1 MLRRLPSG
9 PQDLLP
15 ALTLAL
21 AWAILPA
28 LPAWLRGELVGQPYT
43 DLYPA
48 VWGLWWFVSEQPGL
62 PLHTALL
69 GAPEGLAFY
78 YSSPIRGWL
87 ATPILG
93 VLGLTSTWNLL
104 LVLARAATVGCA
116 FGAARAW
123 GLSPSGALTAA
134 AVYGAAPFFQGY
146 AVEGI
151 VEGTDGWALALW
163 LWAVGRGRVGWAALG
178 FALTALSSWYMAA
191 TACLLAPF
199 LGRVGLISAAGG
211 LVLSAPALVG
221 FLGAFP
227 AREPLDPAVRA
238 AMGTTLGLSQPGVT
252 SGLNPFAQTS
262 WTGVVAPILALTA
275 ARSRPWVAAALLLC
289 AALSFGVGP
298 WFELPP
304 LSALRFPYR
313 LHAGTLAA
321 LALLAG
327 LGVERLGLGRWVA
340 PLIVLEGLLLSP
352 IEPVLPGSP
361 ADLPALYAALPP
373 GEVLLDLPGP
383 LAMPPGEPNPSRP
396 RARFVLYAQT
406 VHGRASPWRPDF
418 NSVGVAGNDSLDA
431 ALGLDPHS
439 GRPAPTSLKLPE
451 SVDLVMLRRRELR
464 DGGRE
469 AAALL
474 EAEGWARL
482 ADAEGLWLYGRRP

>member
-1 MLRRLPSG
+1 MPSRLTS
-9 PQDLLP
+9 LLP
-15 ALTLAL
+15 AAALAL
-21 AWAILPA
+21 VWALGPA
-28 LPAWLRGELVGQPYT
+28 LPAWARGELIGQPYT

-69 GAPEGLAFY
+69 GAPEGMAFY
-78 YSSPIRGWL
+78 YSSPLRGWL
-87 ATPILG
+87 ATPLLG
-93 VLGLTSTWNLL
+93 VLGLTTTWNLL

-123 GLSPSGALTAA
+123 GLTPAGALTAA

-163 LWAVGRGRVGWAALG
+163 IWAVGRERVGWASLA

-191 TACLLAPF
+191 TACLLALF
-199 LGRVGLISAAGG
+199 LGRIGLLSALGG
-211 LVLSAPALVG
+211 LVLSAPALWA

-227 AREPLDPAVRA
+227 ARDPLDPEVRA
-238 AMGTTLGLSQPGVT
+238 AMGTTLRLAAPG
-252 SGLNPFAQTS
+252 SLAGLNPFAQTS
-262 WTGVVAPILALTA
+262 WVGVVAPILALLA
-275 ARSRPWVAAALLLC
+275 ARRRPLAVAALTLC
-289 AALSFGVGP
+289 AGLSFGVGP

-340 PLIVLEGLLLSP
+340 PLIVAEGLLLSP
-352 IEPVLPGSP
+352 IEPVLPGAP
-361 ADLPALYAALPP
+361 AELPGLYATLPP
-373 GEVLLDLPGP
+373 GDVLLDLPGP

-418 NSVGVAGNDSLDA
+418 NSVGVAGSDGLDA
-431 ALGLDPHS
+431 ARGLDPHS
-439 GRPAPTSLKLPE
+439 GLPAPTRLDLPQD
-451 SVDLVMLRRRELR
+451 VDLVMLRRRELR
-464 DGGRE
+464 EGGRE

-482 ADAEGLWLYGRRP
+482 AEDEGLWLYGRAP

>member
-1 MLRRLPSG
+1 MSSSLPLQ
-9 PQDLLP
+9 PQSLLP
-15 ALTLAL
+15 AVAL
-21 AWAILPA
+21 AFAWALLPA
-28 LPAWLRGELVGQPYT
+28 LPAWSRGELIGQPYT

-69 GAPEGLAFY
+69 GAPEGLPFY
-78 YSSPIRGWL
+78 YSSPLRGWL

-93 VLGLTSTWNLL
+93 ILGLTTTWNLL

-123 GLSPSGALTAA
+123 GLGPAGALTAA

-151 VEGTDGWALALW
+151 VEGTDGWAFALW
-163 LWAVGRGRVGWAALG
+163 LWAVGRGRVGWGAVA

-199 LGRVGLISAAGG
+199 LGRIGLVSAALG
-211 LVLSAPALVG
+211 LTLSAPALAA

-238 AMGTTLGLSQPGVT
+238 AMGTTLGLSAPGAS

-262 WTGVVAPILALTA
+262 WVGVVAPILALVA
-275 ARSRPWVAAALLLC
+275 ARGRPWVVVALILC
-289 AALSFGVGP
+289 AALSAGVGP

-327 LGVERLGLGRWVA
+327 HGVERLGLGRWVA
-340 PLIVLEGLLLSP
+340 PLIIAEGLLLSP
-352 IEPVLPGSP
+352 IEPVLPGAP

-373 GEVLLDLPGP
+373 GDVLLDLPGP

-418 NSVGVAGNDSLDA
+418 NSVGVAGSDGLDA
-431 ALGLDPHS
+431 VRGLDPHS
-439 GRPAPTSLKLPE
+439 GLPAPTRLNLPE
-451 SVDLVMLRRRELR
+451 SVDLVMLRRKELR

-474 EAEGWARL
+474 EAEGWARV
-482 ADAEGLWLYGRRP
+482 AEDEGLWLYARRL